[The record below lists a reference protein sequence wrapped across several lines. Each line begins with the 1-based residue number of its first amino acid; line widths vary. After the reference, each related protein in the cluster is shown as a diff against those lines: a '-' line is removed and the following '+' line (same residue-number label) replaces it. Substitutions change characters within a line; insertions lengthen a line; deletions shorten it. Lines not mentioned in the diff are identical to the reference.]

1 MELGVNENDISTTG
15 QASGSSTTHVDRLPK
30 LRVYRDY
37 FEKRFIADT
46 ESYFTNEAAEF
57 IAANSVTEYMKKV

>member
-1 MELGVNENDISTTG
+1 MELGVNENDTNTG
-15 QASGSSTTHVDRLPK
+15 QATSSSTTHVDRLPK

-46 ESYFTNEAAEF
+46 ESYFANEATEF